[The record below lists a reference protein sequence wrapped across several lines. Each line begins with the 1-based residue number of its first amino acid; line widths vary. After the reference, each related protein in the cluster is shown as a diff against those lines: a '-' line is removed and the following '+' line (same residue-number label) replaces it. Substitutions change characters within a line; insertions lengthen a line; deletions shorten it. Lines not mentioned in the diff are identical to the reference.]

1 MPHHRA
7 VRGEQCGEIG
17 DFIDNDDGTITD
29 NKTGLMWQKDTPQEL
44 YTWQGALSYCE
55 SSTLAAYNDWRLPSR
70 NELQSIVDYSRYDP
84 SIDPIF
90 NAVLSDYWSSTTFAN
105 SPDQAWVVKFGYGV
119 VSFYSKSNNYYV
131 RAVRGG
137 QCESPDTSTTTTI
150 SGSTTTT
157 VQSCPTEEIY
167 GEYSLQT
174 ELLRN
179 FRDNVLTQTSEG
191 QEIIRLYYE
200 LSPVIV
206 EMMERDESF
215 KQEVKQ
221 VVDEILEVIKEAE

>member
-1 MPHHRA
+1 MKGA
-7 VRGEQCGEIG
+7 EENKSNCGE
-17 DFIDNDDGTITD
+17 
-29 NKTGLMWQKDTPQEL
+29 
-44 YTWQGALSYCE
+44 
-55 SSTLAAYNDWRLPSR
+55 
-70 NELQSIVDYSRYDP
+70 
-84 SIDPIF
+84 
-90 NAVLSDYWSSTTFAN
+90 
-105 SPDQAWVVKFGYGV
+105 
-119 VSFYSKSNNYYV
+119 
-131 RAVRGG
+131 
-137 QCESPDTSTTTTI
+137 TTTT
-150 SGSTTTT
+150 STNEPNGP
-157 VQSCPTEEIY
+157 CPTEEIY